1 MVQVVA
7 GESMTAGTIEFREI
21 TKLYGGHPAVDS
33 VTLDVKEG
41 EFFSIVG
48 PSGSGKSTTLM
59 LLAGFVHPT
68 RGDILIS
75 GRSVAQLPPQR
86 RGLGM
91 MFQSYAIFPHLSVAQ
106 NIAFPLQV
114 RGKPSSEIK
123 KEVAR
128 VLELVRLEDFGS
140 RSPGSLSGGQLQRV
154 ALARAIVFRPSV
166 LLMDEPLSALD
177 KELRSHMQL
186 ELKRIQQ
193 DLGVTVI
200 YVTHDQGEALSM
212 SDRLAVMN
220 YGRIEQLGTP
230 RELYE
235 KPANRFVAGF
245 LGESNLV
252 PAVVE
257 NALADTAHVRTS
269 QGLQLQGVSQT
280 SVGKD
285 DKVVL
290 AVRPEKVQLS
300 DPGSDTSEMVGEI
313 RVSSYGGESIRY
325 AIDLNGQ
332 ELIAKAPN
340 FGSQKTYATGQRV
353 AVQWSPGDA
362 LIFAEG
368 SADD

>member
-1 MVQVVA
+1 
-7 GESMTAGTIEFREI
+7 MTAGTIEFREI
-21 TKLYGGHPAVDS
+21 TKLYGTHAAVDS
-33 VTLDVKEG
+33 VSFDVKEG

-59 LLAGFVHPT
+59 LLAGFAHPT
-68 RGDILIS
+68 LGDILIG
-75 GRSVAQLPPQR
+75 GRSVGQLPPQR

-114 RGKPSSEIK
+114 RRKPSQEIK

-128 VLELVRLEDFGS
+128 VLELVRLEEFGA

-220 YGRIEQLGTP
+220 HGRLEQLGTP
-230 RELYE
+230 RDLYE
-235 KPANRFVAGF
+235 RPANRFVAGF

-252 PAVVE
+252 AAVV
-257 NALADTAHVRTS
+257 DTLTGDIARVRGSHGLQYEGIS
-269 QGLQLQGVSQT
+269 QGNVSN
-280 SVGKD
+280 G

-300 DPGSDTSEMVGEI
+300 EPDSASSELVGEI

-340 FGSQKTYATGQRV
+340 FGSQMTYTTGQRV
-353 AVQWSPGDA
+353 AVRWAASDA
-362 LIFAEG
+362 LVFPEG
-368 SADD
+368 AR

>member
-1 MVQVVA
+1 
-7 GESMTAGTIEFREI
+7 MTSGTIEFRDT
-21 TKLYGGHPAVDS
+21 TKIYGSHAAVDS
-33 VTLDVKEG
+33 VSFDVKEG

-68 RGDILIS
+68 RGDILIG
-75 GRSVAQLPPQR
+75 GRSVAQLPPQK

-91 MFQSYAIFPHLSVAQ
+91 MFQSYAIFPHLSVSQ

-114 RGKPSSEIK
+114 RGKPSQEIK

-128 VLELVRLEDFGS
+128 VLELVRLEDFAS

-220 YGRIEQLGTP
+220 HGRLEQLGTP
-230 RELYE
+230 RDLYE
-235 KPANRFVAGF
+235 RPANRFVAGF

-252 PAVVE
+252 PATVE
-257 NALADTAHVRTS
+257 TVAANKVHVRGTKGQQFS
-269 QGLQLQGVSQT
+269 GLPQGELRKGH
-280 SVGKD
+280 
-285 DKVVL
+285 KVVL
-290 AVRPEKVQLS
+290 AIRPEKIRLA
-300 DPGSDTSEMVGEI
+300 DPGSNPADMVGEI
-313 RVSSYGGESIRY
+313 RISSYGGESIRY
-325 AIDLNGQ
+325 AIDLEGQ
-332 ELIAKAPN
+332 ELIARAPN
-340 FGSQKTYATGQRV
+340 FGDQKTFAKGQRV
-353 AVQWSPGDA
+353 AVNWTADDA
-362 LIFAEG
+362 LVFAEE
-368 SADD
+368 AR